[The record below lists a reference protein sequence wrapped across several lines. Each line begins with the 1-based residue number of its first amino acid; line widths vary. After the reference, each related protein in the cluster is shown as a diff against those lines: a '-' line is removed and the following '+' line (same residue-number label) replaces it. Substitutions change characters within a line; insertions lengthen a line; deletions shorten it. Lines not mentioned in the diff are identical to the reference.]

1 MHRNLQYLHRKHIDT
16 QKWDRCIGNA
26 ANGLIYARSF
36 YLDNMATHWDALV
49 LGDYE
54 AVMPLTWRKKWG
66 IKYLYKPAFVQQ
78 LGVFTDKPLT
88 VELVNKFLQALPEH
102 FSFAGFLLNYA
113 HPDSGLPRHSNY
125 LLPLHS
131 SYEQL
136 QANYKYD
143 LVKNLKRASRFNLL
157 YRKEEGFKEALTAF
171 KGLYGERIAHIT
183 DDEYNRFEK
192 VFAYCR
198 ETNQLITRAVTEN
211 GKLLSIALLLR
222 DKERL
227 YLMVSVTGPEG
238 RTKGANHVLI
248 DRLIQEFAG
257 SNLYLD
263 FEGSDQPGI
272 AHFYKNFGGIDQ
284 PYFYYYYNKL
294 PWPLRLLK

>member
-1 MHRNLQYLHRKHIDT
+1 MHRNLQYLQRKHIDT
-16 QKWDRCIGNA
+16 QQWDRCIGNA

-36 YLDNMATHWDALV
+36 YLDSMATHWDALV

-54 AVMPLTWRKKWG
+54 AVMPLPWRKKWG

-78 LGVFTDKPLT
+78 LGVFTNKPLT

-102 FSFAGFLLNYA
+102 FPFADFFLNYA
-113 HPDSGLPRHSNY
+113 HPGSGLPKHSNF

-131 SYEQL
+131 AYEQI
-136 QANYKYD
+136 QRNYKHD
-143 LVKNLKRASRFNLL
+143 LVKNLKRSSRFNLTYL
-157 YRKEEGFKEALTAF
+157 KGVNYTEALAAFKE
-171 KGLYGERIAHIT
+171 LYGSRFAHVT

-192 VFAYCR
+192 VFAYSKER
-198 ETNQLITRAVTEN
+198 DQLIIRAVTEN
-211 GKLLSIALLLR
+211 GKLLSIVLVLR
-222 DKERL
+222 DMQRL
-227 YLMVSVTGPEG
+227 YLMVSVTGTEG

-272 AHFYKNFGGIDQ
+272 AHFYKNFGAADQ
-284 PYFYYYYNKL
+284 PYFHYYYNKL

>member
-1 MHRNLQYLHRKHIDT
+1 MHRNLQYLQRKHIDT
-16 QKWDRCIGNA
+16 QKWDRCISNA

-36 YLDNMATHWDALV
+36 YLDSMATHWDALV

-66 IKYLYKPAFVQQ
+66 IKYLYKPAFIQQ

-88 VELVNKFLQALPEH
+88 VELANKFLQALPEH
-102 FSFAGFLLNYA
+102 FPFADFFLNYA
-113 HPDSGLPRHSNY
+113 HPGSGLLKHSNF

-131 SYEQL
+131 SYEQIRR
-136 QANYKYD
+136 NYKHD
-143 LVKNLKRASRFNLL
+143 LVKNLKRTSRFNLVYSKAVNYTEAL
-157 YRKEEGFKEALTAF
+157 AAFKE
-171 KGLYGERIAHIT
+171 LYGSRFAHVT
-183 DDEYNRFEK
+183 DDEYSRFEK
-192 VFAYCR
+192 IFAYYK
-198 ETNQLITRAVTEN
+198 EINQLITRAVTEN
-211 GKLLSIALLLR
+211 GKLLSIVLLLR

-272 AHFYKNFGGIDQ
+272 AHFYKNFGAFDQ